1 MLGYVAQ
8 TFLSVTGAKHRLF
21 ALMRKLAILIT
32 ALATMPTLAQDASSC
47 PLELDS
53 LKQSRSI
60 FGIGTSAG
68 QTHTVGKLSFTCKN
82 ISGRDIQSI
91 TLRAEGRKQVSGP
104 TGPSFLN
111 MSRTVD
117 VNGPMPANS
126 SKKLTVKLPEGNWYS
141 FELEQ
146 VKFSNGD
153 TWTNDGKAECVVNA
167 KGGARR

>member
-8 TFLSVTGAKHRLF
+8 TFLSVTDAKHRLF
-21 ALMRKLAILIT
+21 MKKIATLILIF
-32 ALATMPTLAQDASSC
+32 ATMPTLGQEDATSC
-47 PLELDS
+47 PLLIDS
-53 LKQSRSI
+53 LKLSHSVL
-60 FGIGTSAG
+60 GIGTSAG
-68 QTHTVGKLSFTCKN
+68 QAVKWGTLSFKYKN
-82 ISGRDIQSI
+82 ISGKDIQSI

-104 TGPSFLN
+104 AGPSFLDT
-111 MSRTVD
+111 SRTID

-126 SKKLTVKLPEGNWYS
+126 SKKLSVKLPEGNWSS

-153 TWTNDGKAECVVNA
+153 AWANDGKAECVANA